1 MNFVGTGVEEA
12 EKDRQKNL
20 FRVEIELWKLN
31 NIKIKQSAQDGV
43 LGEVGGFAD
52 EKNQSIQVDQ
62 VIFETVTDVWEIL
75 GDKVNEKIAL
85 RIRRIMAEGRHGENK
100 AHL

>member
-52 EKNQSIQVDQ
+52 EKN
-62 VIFETVTDVWEIL
+62 
-75 GDKVNEKIAL
+75 
-85 RIRRIMAEGRHGENK
+85 
-100 AHL
+100 

>member
-1 MNFVGTGVEEA
+1 MNFVGTGVEET

-52 EKNQSIQVDQ
+52 EKNQSIQADQ